1 MDEVVELTV
10 AECRDLLA
18 TDTVGRV
25 AFVTPSGPR
34 IVPVNYAL
42 DGAALEVRTTSY
54 SELAIY
60 APGTEIAFEIDQL
73 DSERR
78 RGWSVVAHG
87 VCERVEPAELRQLA
101 PGRSG
106 ARALGR
112 RCPPGVPAAALAGA
126 HRTPR
131 GGHPLAAPGGQRARS
146 SLLTPSG

>member
-1 MDEVVELTV
+1 MDEVVVLTV

-42 DGAALEVRTTSY
+42 DGAALEVRTTAN

-87 VCERVEPAELRQLA
+87 VCERAESPSSGSWHRDGPAPEPWVGGVRPVFLRLPWRELT
-101 PGRSG
+101 
-106 ARALGR
+106 GR
-112 RCPPGVPAAALAGA
+112 RVGGIHWPHPVVSG
-126 HRTPR
+126 R
-131 GGHPLAAPGGQRARS
+131 GRHY
-146 SLLTPSG
+146 